1 MDNFF
6 SIDGIENNS
15 FSEIGEYLYNNLKPI
30 LDNGRTIIFLC
41 IGSDRS
47 TGDSLGPLVGHNIK
61 EFKNKN
67 IYVYGSLYYPVH
79 SQNLESILKK
89 INDSFENPYIVAI
102 DASLG
107 SFQNVGKVF
116 IENKPLF
123 PGLALNKNL
132 PSVGDLSITGVV
144 NVSGKLEF
152 MVLQNTRLYTV
163 VTLAEFIAKGI
174 SYSID
179 KLIDNDTF
187 VKSLPDY

>member
-1 MDNFF
+1 MNNFF
-6 SIDGIENNS
+6 SIDGIESNS
-15 FSEIGEYLYNNLKPI
+15 FNEIGEYLYNNLKPI
-30 LDNGRTIIFLC
+30 LDDNRTIIFLC

-79 SQNLESILKK
+79 SQNLENVLKN
-89 INDSFENPYIVAI
+89 IYESFDNPYIVAI

-123 PGLALNKNL
+123 PGLALNKHL

-144 NVSGKLEF
+144 NVSGKFEF

-163 VTLAEFIAKGI
+163 VTLAESIAKGI

-187 VKSLPDY
+187 VKSLPNY

>member
-79 SQNLESILKK
+79 SQNLENILKK

>member
-1 MDNFF
+1 MNNFF

-15 FSEIGEYLYNNLKPI
+15 FNEIGEYLYNNLKPI
-30 LDNGRTIIFLC
+30 LDDNRTIIFLC

-61 EFKNKN
+61 DFKNKN
-67 IYVYGSLYYPVH
+67 IYIYGSLYYPIH
-79 SQNLESILKK
+79 SQNLEHILEK
-89 INDSFENPYIVAI
+89 IHESFNNPYIVAI

-123 PGLALNKNL
+123 PGLALNKDL

-144 NVSGKLEF
+144 NVSGKFEF

-163 VTLAEFIAKGI
+163 VTLAESIAKGI

-179 KLIDNDTF
+179 KLIDSDTF
-187 VKSLPDY
+187 AKSLPNY

>member
-1 MDNFF
+1 MNNFF

-79 SQNLESILKK
+79 SQNLENILKK

-187 VKSLPDY
+187 VKSLPNY

>member
-1 MDNFF
+1 MDKIF
-6 SIDGIENNS
+6 SIDGIDNDS
-15 FSEIGEYLYNNLKPI
+15 FNEVGEHLYNNLKPI
-30 LDNGRTIIFLC
+30 LDDNRTIIFLC

-79 SQNLESILKK
+79 SQNLDDILKK
-89 INDSFENPYIVAI
+89 IYESFNNPYIVAI

-107 SFQNVGKVF
+107 SLQNVGRVF

-123 PGLALNKNL
+123 PGLALNKDLPPVGNL
-132 PSVGDLSITGVV
+132 SLTGVV
-144 NVSGKLEF
+144 NVSGNFEF

-179 KLIDNDTF
+179 KLIDKDDL
-187 VKSLPDY
+187 VESLTNY